1 MLTHEHVQTAHEF
14 LEKAETEFEAGDH
27 LQGSEK
33 LWGAATHA
41 IMANAQ
47 LRGWNFGSH
56 RAMGQAVRLLAEEHN
71 DPGLESS
78 FAAAEKCH
86 ANYYH
91 DFMEDYELEGAR
103 RIIPRFVRQLL
114 DLMSADGGRQAEDG
128 TEGKLP

>member
-1 MLTHEHVQTAHEF
+1 MLIHEHVQTAREF
-14 LEKAETEFEAGDH
+14 LEKAEAEFEAGDI

-56 RAMGQAVRLLAEEHN
+56 RSMAQAVDRLAVEVGDEF
-71 DPGLESS
+71 LESG
-78 FAAAEKCH
+78 FGVAEKCH

-91 DFMEDYELEGAR
+91 DFMEDYELMRARNIVPRLVNRLLALLPSENGA
-103 RIIPRFVRQLL
+103 
-114 DLMSADGGRQAEDG
+114 
-128 TEGKLP
+128 

>member
-1 MLTHEHVQTAHEF
+1 MLTHEHVQTAQEF
-14 LEKAETEFEAGDH
+14 LEKAEAEFEAGDI

-56 RAMGQAVRLLAEEHN
+56 KAMGEAVDRLAEEYA
-71 DPGLESS
+71 DESLESG

-91 DFMEDYELEGAR
+91 DFMEDYELVRAR
-103 RIIPRFVRQLL
+103 AIVPRFVNRLL
-114 DLMSADGGRQAEDG
+114 AL
-128 TEGKLP
+128 LPSDNGV

>member
-1 MLTHEHVQTAHEF
+1 MLTHEHVHTAQEF
-14 LEKAETEFEAGDH
+14 LEKAEAEFEAGDI

-56 RAMGQAVRLLAEEHN
+56 RAMGEAVDRLAEEYA
-71 DPGLESS
+71 DESLEPG
-78 FAAAEKCH
+78 FAVAEKCH

-91 DFMEDYELEGAR
+91 DFMEDYELTRAR
-103 RIIPRFVRQLL
+103 AIVPRFVNRLL
-114 DLMSADGGRQAEDG
+114 AL
-128 TEGKLP
+128 LPRENGA

>member
-1 MLTHEHVQTAHEF
+1 MLTHEHVQTAQEF
-14 LEKAETEFEAGDH
+14 LEKAEAEFEAGDI

-56 RAMGQAVRLLAEEHN
+56 RAMAQAVDRLAEEVG
-71 DPGLESS
+71 DTSLQDGFGVS
-78 FAAAEKCH
+78 EKCH

-91 DFMEDYELEGAR
+91 DFMEDYELTRAR
-103 RIIPRFVRQLL
+103 TIVPRFVNRLL
-114 DLMSADGGRQAEDG
+114 TL
-128 TEGKLP
+128 LPSENGA

>member
-1 MLTHEHVQTAHEF
+1 MLTHEHVQTAHDF
-14 LEKAETEFEAGDH
+14 LEKAEAEFEAGEH

-56 RAMGQAVRLLAEEHN
+56 RAMGQAVDRLAEETG
-71 DPGLESS
+71 DDFLPAG
-78 FAAAEKCH
+78 FGVAEKCH

-91 DFMEDYELEGAR
+91 DFMEDYELMRAR
-103 RIIPRFVRQLL
+103 QIMPRFVHRLL
-114 DLMSADGGRQAEDG
+114 ALMPGENGA
-128 TEGKLP
+128 

>member
-56 RAMGQAVRLLAEEHN
+56 RAMGQAVERLVDESGDEF
-71 DPGLESS
+71 LEAGFS
-78 FAAAEKCH
+78 AAEKCH

-91 DFMEDYELEGAR
+91 DFMEDHELMRAR
-103 RIIPRFVRQLL
+103 RLVPRFVHRLL
-114 DLMSADGGRQAEDG
+114 SLMSGENGV
-128 TEGKLP
+128 

>member
-1 MLTHEHVQTAHEF
+1 MLTHENAHTAQEF
-14 LEKAETEFEAGDH
+14 LEKAEAEFEAGDI

-56 RAMGQAVRLLAEEHN
+56 RAMGEAVDRLAEEYA
-71 DPGLESS
+71 DESLEPG

-91 DFMEDYELEGAR
+91 DFMEDYELTRAR
-103 RIIPRFVRQLL
+103 AIVPRFVNRLL
-114 DLMSADGGRQAEDG
+114 AL
-128 TEGKLP
+128 LPSENGA

>member
-1 MLTHEHVQTAHEF
+1 MLTHEHVQTAQEF
-14 LEKAETEFEAGDH
+14 LEKAEAEFEAGDI

-56 RAMGQAVRLLAEEHN
+56 RAMAQAVDRLAEASG
-71 DPGLESS
+71 DESLQAG
-78 FAAAEKCH
+78 FGVAEKCH

-91 DFMEDYELEGAR
+91 DFMEDYELLRAR
-103 RIIPRFVRQLL
+103 NLVPRFVHRLL
-114 DLMSADGGRQAEDG
+114 ALMPGENGA
-128 TEGKLP
+128 